1 MPRFS
6 ISSMTSPR
14 RGPAHSSGRDSMMM
28 FSRRRSAS
36 DMRESWPW
44 MWAGD
49 RPQAGMRMARMRG
62 RDFIDGDFTK
72 GDRDGD

>member
-1 MPRFS
+1 
-6 ISSMTSPR
+6 
-14 RGPAHSSGRDSMMM
+14 
-28 FSRRRSAS
+28 
-36 DMRESWPW
+36 MRESWPW